1 MRPWSLRF
9 KMIALVIGIV
19 TGSSLV
25 ASSVQGW
32 LAFRALR
39 DDTRRFAASLAS
51 DVAFGIILPQELTN
65 HDLLAA
71 EIRNIMAARQSI
83 LWLEIYALDRNQLK
97 PVASSREPVP
107 FWPDPLV
114 IKSFAEE
121 RTVTAPGTGT
131 GQDLWMAAA
140 PIRISGRKAG
150 VVALAMSLEGANQL
164 ALSLNQQLLF
174 VLIVASL
181 ATIVSLALY
190 TEYSINRPI
199 RVLLDTM
206 TAVER
211 GDLSASARILK
222 KDEMGR
228 LAGGLTRMLH
238 RIQETYEENA
248 ELLDRVKQFNQD
260 LQSRVTEATNE
271 LANRNEALR
280 RANEQLFDLQRQ
292 IGRTQRLSAIG
303 QMTATFAHEI
313 GTPLNSISI
322 HLQLLA
328 RSPGLTEQDR
338 QRLATIDG
346 QIQRLVQT
354 VQERLVLTGGEVR
367 RQEPTDLNDIVRSIT
382 DLMSP
387 VLAAKGIECDVAADS
402 VLPKIRADSHQIQEV
417 LLNLLTNAV
426 DAMPRGGTLRIGTDL
441 ESDAVLLRIADSG
454 PGIPPEDRERIFE
467 PFFTTKE
474 PGKGSGLGL
483 AVCRQIVQ
491 AHRGTIEATETPE
504 GGATFEIRFSLD
516 GDEVRR

>member
-25 ASSVQGW
+25 AGSVQGW

-83 LWLEIYALDRNQLK
+83 LWLDIYALDRNQLK

-107 FWPDPLV
+107 FWPHPLV
-114 IKSFAEE
+114 IRSFAED
-121 RTVTAPGTGT
+121 RTVTAASMET
-131 GQDLWMAAA
+131 GQHQWIAAA
-140 PIRISGRKAG
+140 PIRFSGRKAG
-150 VVALAMSLEGANQL
+150 VVTLAMSLEGANQL

-174 VLIVASL
+174 VLIVAGVT
-181 ATIVSLALY
+181 TIASLALY

-199 RVLLDTM
+199 RALLDTM
-206 TAVER
+206 AAVER
-211 GDLSASARILK
+211 GDLSVSPRVLK
-222 KDEMGR
+222 KDEMGQ
-228 LAGGLTRMLH
+228 LAEGLTHMLR
-238 RIQETYEENA
+238 RIRETYEENT
-248 ELLDRVKQFNQD
+248 ELLDQVRQFNQD

-346 QIQRLVQT
+346 QIRRLVQT
-354 VQERLVLTGGEVR
+354 VQERLVLTGGAVR

-402 VLPKIRADSHQIQEV
+402 VHPKIRADGHQIQEV

-426 DAMPRGGTLRIGTDL
+426 DAMPTGGTLRIGTEL

-454 PGIPPEDRERIFE
+454 PGIPPEDCERIFE

-491 AHRGTIEATETPE
+491 AHRGTIEATETPG
-504 GGATFEIRFSLD
+504 GGATFEIRLPLD
-516 GDEVRR
+516 SGEVRR